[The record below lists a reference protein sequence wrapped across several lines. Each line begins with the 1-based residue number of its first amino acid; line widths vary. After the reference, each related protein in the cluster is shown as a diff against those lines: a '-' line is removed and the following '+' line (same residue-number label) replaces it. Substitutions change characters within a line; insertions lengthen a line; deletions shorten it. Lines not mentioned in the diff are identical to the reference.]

1 LSHEQ
6 GNESAEGGK
15 SQEQETRQSK
25 PTGVKGAYLTGLK
38 GAYLW
43 GAASGLALAVFAPML
58 RPTAKAVVKSGI
70 RIGRRATKVGL
81 NLKEEFED
89 ITAEAQA
96 DLERER
102 PLENPPQQA

>member
-6 GNESAEGGK
+6 GNGSAEGGK
-15 SQEQETRQSK
+15 SQKQETRQSK
-25 PTGVKGAYLTGLK
+25 RTAVN

-43 GAASGLALAVFAPML
+43 GAASGLALAIFAPML
-58 RPTAKAVVKSGI
+58 RPTAKAVVKGGI
-70 RIGRRATKVGL
+70 RIGRRARKVGL

-96 DLERER
+96 DLEHER
-102 PLENPPQQA
+102 PLENPPRQA